1 MKTLVISIESA
12 VILSGMSFWQYRDWM
27 DKMLVIIVT
36 TVIFFVVIDQLEDR
50 YRERKRKQ
58 RQARMLQ
65 RDIERMTKKENRP
78 S

>member
-12 VILSGMSFWQYRDWM
+12 VILSAMSFWQYRDIG
-27 DKMLVIIVT
+27 DKVLVILVSA
-36 TVIFFVVIDQLEDR
+36 VIFFIVIDHLEDR
-50 YRERKRKQ
+50 YREHKRKQ
-58 RQARMLQ
+58 RQAQRLK